1 LSSSAAAVAAAAAA
15 APAAAA
21 AVRKATTVLAA
32 VVQRD
37 EEFEDVGEDEL
48 LPVDWMPGEDEPV
61 KGGRLYR
68 LDGVLLDSDD
78 DQDGEENLTMAGGD
92 FHVMG
97 ADEAGCGV
105 SLLQAAV
112 EDTAIASV
120 LPSADTVDAVLG
132 GTIPYAADAAGQEH
146 LCDKL
151 SEDLM
156 MLPLFIERVR
166 GPDFVAWAR
175 KDGALFR
182 GIALAAER
190 PRHLLLFKLIAC

>member
-1 LSSSAAAVAAAAAA
+1 
-15 APAAAA
+15 
-21 AVRKATTVLAA
+21 
-32 VVQRD
+32 
-37 EEFEDVGEDEL
+37 
-48 LPVDWMPGEDEPV
+48 MPGEDEPV
-61 KGGRLYR
+61 KRGRLYR

-78 DQDGEENLTMAGGD
+78 DPDGEENATMAGGD

-105 SLLQAAV
+105 SSLQLQAAV

-120 LPSADTVDAVLG
+120 LPSADIVDAVLG
-132 GTIPYAADAAGQEH
+132 GTIPYAADAVGREH

-156 MLPLFIERVR
+156 MLQLFIERVR

-175 KDGALFR
+175 RDGALLR
-182 GIALAAER
+182 GMARAAER
-190 PRHLLLFKLIAC
+190 PRPLLLCKLISC